1 MAYSDKVV
9 DHYEHPRNVG
19 SFDKGDE
26 TVGTGM
32 VGAPACGDVM
42 KLQIKVNPET
52 GLIEDARFKT
62 YGCGSAI
69 ASSSLVTEWVKGKTL
84 DEAAALKNSEIA
96 EELGIEIGILRLACI
111 AETINRG
118 DGRHWIA
125 PVYEARIT
133 SGEPK
138 ILEPEKHRGWGWFD
152 CAALPSPLTM
162 AAVSYLS
169 AIGKQSSV
177 Q

>member
-1 MAYSDKVV
+1 MSVQK
-9 DHYEHPRNVG
+9 
-19 SFDKGDE
+19 
-26 TVGTGM
+26 
-32 VGAPACGDVM
+32 
-42 KLQIKVNPET
+42 PE
-52 GLIEDARFKT
+52 A
-62 YGCGSAI
+62 GCGAAI
-69 ASSSLVTEWVKGKTL
+69 RDDTGRLLLIQRLREPEAGAWGLPGGKIDFGEPAMET
-84 DEAAALKNSEIA
+84 ARREIA
-96 EELGIEIGILRLACI
+96 EELGIEIEILRLACI